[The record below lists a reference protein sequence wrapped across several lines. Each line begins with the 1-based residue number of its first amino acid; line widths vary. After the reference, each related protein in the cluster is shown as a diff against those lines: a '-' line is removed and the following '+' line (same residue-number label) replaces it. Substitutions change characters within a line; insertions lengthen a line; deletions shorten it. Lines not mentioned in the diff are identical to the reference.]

1 MAAAH
6 SLMPTGGASG
16 LPARRRDR
24 CPRAAGAAPS
34 SPPCI
39 FVVLT
44 ISGQAVPYLKQK
56 GNAICFPFLR
66 GKCLVCLGRQPVLS
80 DPKPKTLNPKAAQ
93 EQARSSPEA
102 ARSSPE
108 ASHKQ
113 PSSPG
118 AAQEQPSSP
127 GAAQYRV
134 ISDKFSAWLV
144 KRLLLIPSCVQR
156 LRTEE

>member
-1 MAAAH
+1 MVRNRKFQRVKPKVQSQRNCVSTLLAMAAAH

-39 FVVLT
+39 FVVVT

-56 GNAICFPFLR
+56 GNTICFPFLR
-66 GKCLVCLGRQPVLS
+66 GKCLVCLGRQPVVS

-102 ARSSPE
+102 AQKQATSSQAAQEQPRSS
-108 ASHKQ
+108 Q
-113 PSSPG
+113 
-118 AAQEQPSSP
+118 AAQEQPST
-127 GAAQYRV
+127 A
-134 ISDKFSAWLV
+134 
-144 KRLLLIPSCVQR
+144 
-156 LRTEE
+156 